1 MSAVGDLLELLHGAG
16 GRWTTVSAT
25 VGIWRRRDLDDRA
38 LRRLA
43 ETLARA

>member
-1 MSAVGDLLELLHGAG
+1 VGDLLELLHGAG

-25 VGIWRRRDLDDRA
+25 VRIWRRRDLDDRA